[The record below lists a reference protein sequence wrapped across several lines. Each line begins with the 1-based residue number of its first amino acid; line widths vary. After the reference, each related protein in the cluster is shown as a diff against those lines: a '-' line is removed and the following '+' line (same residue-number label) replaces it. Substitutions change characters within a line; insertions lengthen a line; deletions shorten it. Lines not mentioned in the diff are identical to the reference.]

1 VRQAVA
7 RGARLT
13 VFGIV
18 ASVLLATVKILTGW
32 LGNSYA
38 LIADG
43 VESVLDVVSS
53 LIVLGSFR
61 FSIAPRSERFPYGV
75 GKVESLAA
83 IFIATML
90 LLAALGIA
98 IQAVREILEP
108 HHGPAPFTLAVLV
121 IVVVIK
127 ETMFRVLWTGGT
139 AIGSHALRTDAW
151 HHRSDAITSL
161 AAGLGITVALIGG
174 ERFATADDWA
184 ALFACVI
191 IGVNGVRLFRSAAQ
205 EVLDVAA
212 PEDVRRQIRDLAS
225 TVAGVS
231 GIDVLRVRRSGLVFL
246 VDIHVEVA
254 AEISVRDG
262 HTIAHRV
269 KAALLESDLPI
280 LDVLVH
286 IEPDA

>member
-1 VRQAVA
+1 MAQ
-7 RGARLT
+7 GARLT

-18 ASVLLATVKILTGW
+18 ASVLLATVKILSGW

-43 VESVLDVVSS
+43 VESVLDVFSS

-61 FSIAPRSERFPYGV
+61 LSVAPRSERFPYGV

-83 IFIATML
+83 ILIATML
-90 LLAALGIA
+90 LVAAIGIA
-98 IQAVREILEP
+98 VQAIREIITP
-108 HHGPAPFTLAVLV
+108 HHGPAPFTLAVLI
-121 IVVVIK
+121 IVVVVK
-127 ETMFRVLWTGGT
+127 ETMFRILWAGGT
-139 AIGSHALRTDAW
+139 SIGSHALRTDAW
-151 HHRSDAITSL
+151 HHRSDALTSL
-161 AAGLGITVALIGG
+161 AAGLGISIALIGG

-212 PEDVRRQIRDLAS
+212 PEGVRRQIRDLAGA
-225 TVAGVS
+225 VPGVS
-231 GIDVLRVRRSGLVFL
+231 GIDVCRVRRSGLVLL
-246 VDIHVEVA
+246 VDIHVEVPGNL
-254 AEISVRDG
+254 SVREG

-269 KAALLESDLPI
+269 KTGLLESDLPI
-280 LDVLVH
+280 LDALVH
-286 IEPDA
+286 IEPDSQ